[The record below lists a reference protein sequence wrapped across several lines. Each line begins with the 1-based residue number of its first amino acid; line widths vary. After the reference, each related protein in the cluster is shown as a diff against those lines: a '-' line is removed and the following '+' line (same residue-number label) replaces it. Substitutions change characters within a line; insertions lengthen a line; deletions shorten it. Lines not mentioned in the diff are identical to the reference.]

1 LRHARAGWA
10 VPRGSL
16 DGRARDLRPRD
27 VKAVIPVAGLGTRL
41 LTATKVQPKEMLPVF
56 ATERGELCI
65 KPLVQLVFEQ
75 LYDFGIREFCFVVG
89 RGKRAIEDHFT
100 PDGDY
105 LKRLAGRERSAAA
118 SSRPAIAS
126 ALERFYRRVEGAS
139 IMWVNQP
146 VPLGFGHA
154 VLQARVFAGD
164 DPFLVHAGDAYVYCK
179 DYGHLRRLLSSFQ
192 AGAECSLALRKVPDP
207 RQYGVATG
215 KSSDGLV
222 AIEEIIEKPKA
233 PKSDLAVTPV
243 YIFRQSIFD
252 AIEEAGPGIGGELQL
267 TDGIQRLLQKGK
279 KVVGVELRPDESW
292 IDIGTPST
300 YWEALGISFKNSSS

>member
-1 LRHARAGWA
+1 M
-10 VPRGSL
+10 
-16 DGRARDLRPRD
+16 RPKD
-27 VKAVIPVAGLGTRL
+27 IKAVIPVAGLGTRL

-56 ATERGELCI
+56 AREGGELCI

-75 LYDFGIREFCFVVG
+75 LFDFGIREFCFVVG

-105 LKRLAGRERSAAA
+105 LKRLTAKEKAVTTTKAAM
-118 SSRPAIAS
+118 AS
-126 ALERFYRRVEGAS
+126 ALERFYRRVDESS

-154 VLQARVFAGD
+154 VLQAKVFAGD
-164 DPFLVHAGDAYVYCK
+164 DPFLVHAGDAYVYCNNF
-179 DYGHLRRLLSSFQ
+179 GHLRRLLSSFEND
-192 AGAECSLALRKVPDP
+192 AECSLALRKVPDP

-215 KSSDGLV
+215 KSSRGLV
-222 AIEEIIEKPKA
+222 AIDEIVEKPKV
-233 PKSDLAVTPV
+233 PKSNLAVTPV
-243 YIFRQSIFD
+243 YLFRHSIFD

-267 TDGIQRLLQKGK
+267 TDGIQMLLKEGK
-279 KVVGVELRPDESW
+279 KVVGVELRADESW

-300 YWEALGISFKNSSS
+300 YWEALGISYRNSEK

>member
-1 LRHARAGWA
+1 MS
-10 VPRGSL
+10 PK
-16 DGRARDLRPRD
+16 DI
-27 VKAVIPVAGLGTRL
+27 KAVIPVAGLGTRL

-56 ATERGELCI
+56 AKEGGELCI

-75 LYDFGIREFCFVVG
+75 LFDFGIREFCFVVG

-105 LKRLAGRERSAAA
+105 LKRLTVRDKSAAA
-118 SSRPAIAS
+118 PLKAAMAS
-126 ALERFYRRVEGAS
+126 ALERFYRRVDEAS

-154 VLQARVFAGD
+154 VLQAKVFAGD
-164 DPFLVHAGDAYVYCK
+164 DPFLVHAGDAYVYC
-179 DYGHLRRLLSSFQ
+179 DDFGHLRRLLSSFEV
-192 AGAECSLALRKVPDP
+192 GAECALALRKVPDP

-215 KSSDGLV
+215 KSSKGLV
-222 AIEEIIEKPKA
+222 AIDEIVEKPKA

-243 YIFRQSIFD
+243 YIFRHSILD

-267 TDGIQRLLQKGK
+267 TDGIQRLLKDGK
-279 KVVGVELRPDESW
+279 RVVGVELRPDESW
-292 IDIGTPST
+292 IDIGTPKT
-300 YWEALGISFKNSSS
+300 YWEALGISYRNSES

>member
-1 LRHARAGWA
+1 MN
-10 VPRGSL
+10 PK
-16 DGRARDLRPRD
+16 DI
-27 VKAVIPVAGLGTRL
+27 KAVIPVAGLGTRL

-56 ATERGELCI
+56 SKEGGELCI

-75 LYDFGIREFCFVVG
+75 LFDFGIREFCFVVG

-105 LKRLAGRERSAAA
+105 LKRLSAKGSSAASPKA
-118 SSRPAIAS
+118 AMAS
-126 ALERFYRRVEGAS
+126 ALERFYRRVDEAS

-154 VLQARVFAGD
+154 VLQAKVFAGD

-179 DYGHLRRLLSSFQ
+179 DFGHLRRLVSSFDS
-192 AGAECSLALRKVPDP
+192 GVECSLALRRVPDP

-215 KSSDGLV
+215 KSSRGLV
-222 AIEEIIEKPKA
+222 AIDEIIEKPKV
-233 PKSDLAVTPV
+233 PKSNLAVTPV
-243 YIFRQSIFD
+243 YLFRRSIFD

-267 TDGIQRLLQKGK
+267 TDGIQGLLKDGK
-279 KVVGVELRPDESW
+279 RVVGVELRPDESW

-300 YWEALGISFKNSSS
+300 YWEALGISYRNSGP

>member
-1 LRHARAGWA
+1 MK
-10 VPRGSL
+10 P
-16 DGRARDLRPRD
+16 RDLR
-27 VKAVIPVAGLGTRL
+27 AVIPVAGLGTRL

-56 ATERGELCI
+56 SREGEDLCI

-75 LYDFGIREFCFVVG
+75 LFDYGIREFCFVVG

-105 LKRLAGRERSAAA
+105 VRRLSGGRA
-118 SSRPAIAS
+118 SPKAAIAS
-126 ALERFYRRVEGAS
+126 MLERFYSRVDAAS

-154 VLQARVFAGD
+154 VLQARVFVGD
-164 DPFLVHAGDAYVYCK
+164 EPFLVHAGDAYVYC
-179 DYGHLRRLLSSFQ
+179 DDFGHLRRLRTSFER
-192 AGAECSLALRKVPDP
+192 GAECSLALRKVPDP

-215 KSSDGLV
+215 RSSRGLLE
-222 AIEEIIEKPKA
+222 IEEIVEKPKS

-243 YIFRQSIFD
+243 YIFRSSIFE
-252 AIEEAGPGIGGELQL
+252 AIERSGPGVGGELQL
-267 TDGIQRLLQKGK
+267 TDGISSLIKAGRKAI
-279 KVVGVELRPDESW
+279 GVELRPDESW

-300 YWEALGISFKNSSS
+300 YWEALGVSYRNSV